1 MRATTRQMKSAL
13 RVAER
18 FRTEVRARLGLPP

>member
-18 FRTEVRARLGLPP
+18 ARAEARARLSLPP